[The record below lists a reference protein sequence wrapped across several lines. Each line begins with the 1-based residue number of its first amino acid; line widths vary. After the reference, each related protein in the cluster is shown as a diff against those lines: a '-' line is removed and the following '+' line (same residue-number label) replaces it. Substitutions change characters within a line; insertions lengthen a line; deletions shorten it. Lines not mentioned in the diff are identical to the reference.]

1 MTKDSILVDISTA
14 RKILGSDKI
23 IGISANTA
31 EEAVT
36 ACEQGANYLGIGTIF
51 STHTKQN
58 IKSVIGPEGLR
69 RNLDI
74 LSERGYGNV
83 PTVCIGGIKA
93 ANVMQVLF
101 RGGSPRKGPDGVA
114 VVSAIVAAEDPEAS
128 SRQLLD
134 LVRKAGQLG
143 RPEKAQPGTV
153 AQAATKEAIVNV
165 VPDVVKAV
173 HAKKPLS
180 HNMTNLV

>member
-1 MTKDSILVDISTA
+1 MCADIVTA

-31 EEAVT
+31 EEAVR
-36 ACEQGANYLGIGTIF
+36 ACKQGADYLGIGTIF
-51 STHTKQN
+51 STQTKKN

-69 RNLDI
+69 NNLDI
-74 LSERGYGNV
+74 LSEQGYGHV

-101 RGGSPRKGPDGVA
+101 RGRSPGRNGPDGVA
-114 VVSAIVAAEDPEAS
+114 VVSAIVAAEDPETA
-128 SRQLLD
+128 SRQLRA

-143 RPEKAQPGTV
+143 QHSGKSPMRGIV
-153 AQAATKEAIVNV
+153 AAATTKEDILQM